1 MLRWENLLKNEKGN
15 YVAFFFCFSH
25 MLFINTRRFSAAGL
39 QRSRCQINEG
49 RKRGSATAAGDSS
62 GGTECEFEPELN
74 YYIIPKMNEKA
85 FEVLLL
91 KKTAN
96 KQNNNLTVS
105 LQFQ

>member
-1 MLRWENLLKNEKGN
+1 MLNVTVGKLIEKKRKRELHC
-15 YVAFFFCFSH
+15 FFCFCFSH

-74 YYIIPKMNEKA
+74 YYIILKINEKA
-85 FEVLLL
+85 F
-91 KKTAN
+91 
-96 KQNNNLTVS
+96 
-105 LQFQ
+105 